1 MVPSMR
7 KTPAL
12 VAAVVTFLALVAGM
26 ASVPTALAPVFSDR
40 WMTS

>member
-26 ASVPTALAPVFSDR
+26 ASVPTAQADDQAD
-40 WMTS
+40 